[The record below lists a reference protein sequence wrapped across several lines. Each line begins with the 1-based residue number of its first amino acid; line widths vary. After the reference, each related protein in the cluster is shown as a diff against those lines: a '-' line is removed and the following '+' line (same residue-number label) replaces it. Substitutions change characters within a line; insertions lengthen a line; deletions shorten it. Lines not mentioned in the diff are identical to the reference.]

1 MTTDD
6 SLHIDLDAV
15 IRKRLPRQYRYIP
28 RFLIR
33 RLEKIIRQD
42 GLNRLLDNNRGKSGP
57 DFCAGVLNDLNVSYR
72 IHGAENLPDSSDR
85 RFVIVSNHPLG
96 ALDGIAMI
104 DLVNRRYGSP
114 IRFVVNDLLTAI
126 TPLADVFVPINKHG
140 RQSREASVD
149 VEKAFA
155 SDDPVIMFPAGLCS
169 RRGDDGEIRDL
180 EWHKM
185 FVNKCAAYRR
195 DIIPVYFDGRNSSF
209 FYNFARI
216 RARLGLK
223 FNIEM
228 IFLPGEVFKAGDSCF
243 DIYVGNR
250 IDHNT
255 LHSGKSAGAE
265 ASRIRNIVYG
275 LKR

>member
-28 RFLIR
+28 RFLIS

-57 DFCAGVLNDLNVSYR
+57 DFCAGVLHDLNVSYR
-72 IHGAENLPDSSDR
+72 IHGAENLPEPADR

-104 DLVNRRYGSP
+104 DLVNRRYGAP

-140 RQSREASVD
+140 RQSREATADVD
-149 VEKAFA
+149 KAFA

-169 RRGDDGEIRDL
+169 RRGADGEIRDL

-185 FVNKCAAYRR
+185 FVNKCAAYGR

-228 IFLPGEVFKAGDSCF
+228 VFLPGEVFKAENSCF

-255 LHSGKSAGAE
+255 LHSGKGALAE